1 MIVINLKSGSKKTK
15 LIFRRLRKMKVKNEN
30 VRVLTKEEVI
40 KLSNGVKRREFL
52 DDYECWGVWLD
63 IPELNVQVY
72 KAELPMNRVIYVT
85 RFKNYNTYGGDYAS
99 PVYRYGAGKVEYKSY
114 PESSSFVADR
124 LKELKAMLI
133 AEAKKNEC

>member
-1 MIVINLKSGSKKTK
+1 MQIVKTVSAD
-15 LIFRRLRKMKVKNEN
+15 I
-30 VRVLTKEEVI
+30 
-40 KLSNGVKRREFL
+40 
-52 DDYECWGVWLD
+52 DY
-63 IPELNVQVY
+63 
-72 KAELPMNRVIYVT
+72 NRTRVT

>member
-1 MIVINLKSGSKKTK
+1 MN
-15 LIFRRLRKMKVKNEN
+15 VKNEN
-30 VRVLTKEEVI
+30 VRVLTKEDVI

-52 DDYECWGVWLD
+52 DEYESWGVWLD

-72 KAELPMNRVIYVT
+72 KTELPMNRLIYVT
-85 RFKNYNTYGGDYAS
+85 RFKNYNTYGWVYAS
-99 PVYRYGAGKVEYKSY
+99 PVYRYGVGKVEYKSY

-133 AEAKKNEC
+133 AEAKKNEG